1 MHPAWGA
8 RIRKVE
14 RDDVTEKLNSKKIL
28 IKHLPNEYI
37 IVENL
42 TS

>member
-8 RIRKVE
+8 RRRKVE
-14 RDDVTEKLNSKKIL
+14 RDDVTEKLNNKKIL
-28 IKHLPNEYI
+28 IEHLLNEYI

-42 TS
+42 IS